1 MAVTKIW
8 DIRGNLSNSLRYVQ
22 NAEKTY
28 NPDFD
33 SDLQTLDDV
42 MSYAE
47 NEEKTEKKFYVSTLN
62 CNTT

>member
-33 SDLQTLDDV
+33 SDLQTLGRCYELCGKRGEDR
-42 MSYAE
+42 
-47 NEEKTEKKFYVSTLN
+47 EEVLRVRP
-62 CNTT
+62 